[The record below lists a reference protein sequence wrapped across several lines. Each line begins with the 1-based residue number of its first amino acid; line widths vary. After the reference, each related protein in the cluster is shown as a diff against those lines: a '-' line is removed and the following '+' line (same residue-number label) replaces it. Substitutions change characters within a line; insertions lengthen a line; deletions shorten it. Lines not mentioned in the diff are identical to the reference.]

1 MRLLTDVNF
10 NGHVIRALLRRHPD
24 LDLVRAV
31 DEGLGETADAELL
44 RWSAERD
51 RIVVTHDVTT
61 MAGYAYDRVEAG
73 ESMPGVIEVP
83 EQMAVGRVID
93 DLTML
98 IGASLP
104 GEWKDQ
110 VIYLPL

>member
-1 MRLLTDVNF
+1 MRFLTDVNF

-31 DEGLGETADAELL
+31 DEGLGETPDPELL
-44 RWSAERD
+44 QWAAEWD
-51 RIVVTHDVTT
+51 RIVVTHDITT

-73 ESMPGVIEVP
+73 EPMPGVIEVP
-83 EQMAVGRVID
+83 EQMPVGRVLD

-98 IGASLP
+98 ICASLP
-104 GEWKDQ
+104 GEWNGQ
-110 VIYLPL
+110 VIYLPI

>member
-10 NGHVIRALLRRHPD
+10 NGYVIRALLRRHPD

-31 DEGLGETADAELL
+31 DEGLGQTPDPELL
-44 RWSAERD
+44 QWAAEHD

-61 MAGYAYDRVEAG
+61 MVGHAYDRVDAG
-73 ESMPGVIEVP
+73 EAMPGVIEVP
-83 EQMAVGRVID
+83 EKMPVGRVID

-104 GEWKDQ
+104 GEWNG
-110 VIYLPL
+110 